1 MAISIRQISLINNQ
15 IAVAVQ
21 NPAPVTQVQLETGQT
36 VNVVQNTTASH
47 NFWAAKQCANA
58 LAFANFGIFGCS
70 VSYIIL
76 TYECSI
82 GHYFW

>member
-1 MAISIRQISLINNQ
+1 
-15 IAVAVQ
+15 
-21 NPAPVTQVQLETGQT
+21 
-36 VNVVQNTTASH
+36 
-47 NFWAAKQCANA
+47 